1 MRLYTTKRIF
11 AYSAA
16 AILAATSLLPGKIHA
31 QPAFDPHAII
41 SDAQLEDYRSMDV
54 EAIRSFLLL
63 HGSSLANMQAVD
75 ASGTTRF
82 ISEIIYNA
90 SQDYRINPKYTLVTL
105 QKEQS
110 LIEDPTPTQKALD
123 WATGY
128 GVCDDCSKSDPAL
141 QKYKGI
147 GKQIDYAV
155 GTQRVYLDDSINRPW
170 LFQVGRTYSIDGT
183 KVTMMNRATAA
194 LYNYTPHL
202 HGNQNFHRLWYR
214 YFNQQYPDG
223 TLLKSASSPDVWLVE
238 GGFRR
243 RFANWTSLIT
253 RFDPRLIITVPQA
266 VLDQLEPGRE
276 LMFAQ
281 YAVLRNAANGKTY
294 LYAND
299 RKRLMDAE
307 TFRILGFN
315 PDEVEDV
322 DAATIAAI
330 PDGPQVRLA
339 EAFPLGAIV
348 RAPTK
353 ELYLVQDGVK
363 QLILDERLLKFMFSG
378 KKVRTAT
385 AAQMAKYKAGDPVTL
400 PDGTLARSASSSA
413 VYIIS
418 HGQRRP
424 IASGELF
431 EELGFSWANVE
442 VFSDA
447 LVLAHPVGQPVA
459 KVELAPAPTQLPP
472 EPYSPFP
479 QPAAPA
485 APVAPRPTTLPVF
498 PPL

>member
-1 MRLYTTKRIF
+1 
-11 AYSAA
+11 
-16 AILAATSLLPGKIHA
+16 
-31 QPAFDPHAII
+31 
-41 SDAQLEDYRSMDV
+41 
-54 EAIRSFLLL
+54 
-63 HGSSLANMQAVD
+63 
-75 ASGTTRF
+75 
-82 ISEIIYNA
+82 
-90 SQDYRINPKYTLVTL
+90 
-105 QKEQS
+105 
-110 LIEDPTPTQKALD
+110 
-123 WATGY
+123 
-128 GVCDDCSKSDPAL
+128 
-141 QKYKGI
+141 
-147 GKQIDYAV
+147 
-155 GTQRVYLDDSINRPW
+155 
-170 LFQVGRTYSIDGT
+170 
-183 KVTMMNRATAA
+183 
-194 LYNYTPHL
+194 
-202 HGNQNFHRLWYR
+202 
-214 YFNQQYPDG
+214 
-223 TLLKSASSPDVWLVE
+223 
-238 GGFRR
+238 
-243 RFANWTSLIT
+243 
-253 RFDPRLIITVPQA
+253 
-266 VLDQLEPGRE
+266 
-276 LMFAQ
+276 
-281 YAVLRNAANGKTY
+281 
-294 LYAND
+294 
-299 RKRLMDAE
+299 
-307 TFRILGFN
+307 LGFN